1 MGRPDVSKASIMVQ
15 DGTQRGSRSKVYSQQ
30 GLEGEELAVRHLRRL
45 GYHIICRNYRS
56 PFGEIDIIARHRGV
70 LVFAEVKSRSTETF
84 GSPKLAVTPAKQRKL
99 SQVAWHYLQQH
110 NLTEASARFDVV
122 TISRMQ
128 GSPHFEVIENAFY
141 SIY

>member
-1 MGRPDVSKASIMVQ
+1 MLLKQVIMGQQGK
-15 DGTQRGSRSKVYSQQ
+15 QRGSRSGEYSHQ
-30 GLEGEELAVRHLRRL
+30 GQEGEQLAVRHLKRL
-45 GYHIICRNYRS
+45 GYRIICRNYRS
-56 PFGEIDIIARHRGV
+56 PLGEIDIIARHRGV
-70 LVFAEVKSRSTETF
+70 LIFVEVKSRSTETF

-128 GSPHFEVIENAFY
+128 GSPHFEVIENAFESTY
-141 SIY
+141 

>member
-1 MGRPDVSKASIMVQ
+1 MVQ
-15 DGTQRGSRSKVYSQQ
+15 DGKQSGSRSRVYSHQ
-30 GLEGEELAVRHLRRL
+30 GLEGEKLAVRHLKRL
-45 GYHIICRNYRS
+45 GYRIICRNYRS
-56 PFGEIDIIARHRGV
+56 PLGEIDIIAHHRGV
-70 LVFAEVKSRSTETF
+70 LVFVEVKSRSTETF

-128 GSPHFEVIENAFY
+128 GAPHLEVIENAFDSTY
-141 SIY
+141 

>member
-1 MGRPDVSKASIMVQ
+1 MIQDGKHRGSSSKAHSH
-15 DGTQRGSRSKVYSQQ
+15 Q
-30 GLEGEELAVRHLRRL
+30 GLEGEQLAVRHLRRL
-45 GYHIICRNYRS
+45 GYTIICRNYRS
-56 PFGEIDIIARHRGV
+56 PLGEIDIIARHRGV
-70 LVFAEVKSRSTETF
+70 LVFVEVKSRSTEAF

-128 GSPHFEVIENAFY
+128 GSPHFEVIENAFDSTY
-141 SIY
+141 